1 MIGVD
6 FDNTIVCYDALFH
19 RVARERGLIPVDLPV
34 NKSDVRNH
42 LRRIGQ
48 EDVWTEMQGDVYGAR
63 MAGAAPYPGVIEFFL
78 ACRRAGIPTRI
89 ISHKTRH
96 PFLGGRHDLHQAAL
110 QWLEQQGF
118 FDPATIG
125 LSRSDVFLELTK
137 EAKIERIAQ
146 CGCTTFIDDLPEL
159 LGEPAFPNIE
169 RILFDPN
176 DLYAAE
182 KRFLRA
188 RNWQE
193 VRERIGGAMA
203 PEGLDA
209 GVFEF
214 LHNSGFGQAVAVTS
228 LKGGGNNRVYRVWYA
243 GRNAVLKKYF
253 RHAADPRDRFG
264 SERAFYN
271 YLWPRGIRRTPEPLA
286 WDEERRLGLFSFVDG
301 PKPQAGEI
309 GGPEARQALEFI
321 LELNQSRELTPAEV
335 LPAASEACFSGA
347 AHLEMMDRRVAR
359 LERMDDASALDREA
373 KEFARATLQP
383 AWREVRARLG
393 RDYGE
398 LERPLEPRERVLS
411 PSDFGFHNAL
421 AGPDG
426 RLRFIDFEYAGWDDP
441 AKLICDFF
449 CQPQTPAPP
458 QYWELFVGGL
468 ITGLKL
474 EGGRARRARLLLPAF
489 QIKWCCI
496 MLNEFGAGDKAR
508 RDFARGAT
516 TAEERK
522 AAQLRKAREALQAA
536 LEIASSPG

>member
-19 RVARERGLIPVDLPV
+19 RVARERGLVPADLPV

-48 EDVWTEMQGDVYGAR
+48 EDAWTEMQGDVYGAR
-63 MAGAAPYPGVIEFFL
+63 MAEAAPYPGVIEFFL

-89 ISHKTRH
+89 ISHKTRQ

-110 QWLEQQGF
+110 QWLEQHGF
-118 FDPATIG
+118 FDPAKIG
-125 LSRSDVFLELTK
+125 LSRSQVFLELTK
-137 EAKIERIAQ
+137 EAKIQRIAQ

-159 LGEPAFPNIE
+159 LGQPAFPGIE

-188 RNWQE
+188 RSWQE
-193 VRERIGGAMA
+193 ARERIGEA
-203 PEGLDA
+203 PGSAELDA
-209 GVFEF
+209 EVFAF
-214 LHNSGFGQAVAVTS
+214 LRNSGFGRAIAVTS

-243 GRNAVLKKYF
+243 GRHAVLKKYF
-253 RHAADPRDRFG
+253 RHPADPRDRFA

-286 WDEERRLGLFSFVDG
+286 WDAERRLGLFSFVDG
-301 PKPQAGEI
+301 PKPRAGEA
-309 GGPEARQALEFI
+309 GGLEVRQALEFI
-321 LELNQSRELTPAEV
+321 LELNQSSELAPPEA

-347 AHLEMMDRRVAR
+347 AHLEMMDRRLAR
-359 LERMDDASALDREA
+359 LEQMDGASAIDREA
-373 KEFARATLQP
+373 KEFASASLQP
-383 AWREVRARLG
+383 AWREVRARLA
-393 RDYGE
+393 RDYGD
-398 LERPLEPRERVLS
+398 LQRPLEPRERVLS

-458 QYWELFVGGL
+458 QCWEPFVGGL
-468 ITGLKL
+468 IAGLKL
-474 EGGRARRARLLLPAF
+474 DGDLARRARLLLPAF

-496 MLNEFGAGDKAR
+496 MLNEFAAGDKAR
-508 RDFARGAT
+508 RDFAKGAAS
-516 TAEERK
+516 AEERK
-522 AAQLRKAREALQAA
+522 TAQLHKAREALQIA
-536 LEIASSPG
+536 LATPN